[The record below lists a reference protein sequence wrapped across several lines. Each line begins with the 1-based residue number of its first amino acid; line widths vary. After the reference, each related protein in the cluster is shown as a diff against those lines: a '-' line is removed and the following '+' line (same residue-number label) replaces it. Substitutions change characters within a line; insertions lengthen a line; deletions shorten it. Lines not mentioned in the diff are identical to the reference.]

1 MICPKCG
8 HDTVRPKR
16 GLTPKQAHVLWII
29 KEYIEAN
36 EFSPSISD
44 LATTV
49 GTVPSNIHRM
59 LIALERRG
67 HITRDYGAARS
78 ITVL

>member
-1 MICPKCG
+1 MICPQCG
-8 HDTVRPKR
+8 RDTANPKQ
-16 GLTPKQAHVLWII
+16 GLTPKQAHVLWVI

-36 EFSPSISD
+36 EFAPSID
-44 LATTV
+44 ELATSV
-49 GTVPSNIHRM
+49 GTVTSNIHRM

-67 HITRDYGAARS
+67 HITRDFATARS